1 MKNWTSHPAE
11 FQIVHAGLQVVSRIF
26 AIKKKK
32 KRNMLNFTLQ

>member
-32 KRNMLNFTLQ
+32 KEIC

>member
-26 AIKKKK
+26 AIKKK
-32 KRNMLNFTLQ
+32 RNMLNFTLQ